1 MAKTIARRV
10 PLRKIL
16 GSYTDL
22 DPNNWKELEK
32 ILGVQLPAST
42 RERIDEANRNFAK
55 YGPRQSKQNTIAL
68 SKVKAAIQ
76 KWADATDRLRNALR
90 AGPPSSYESIEA
102 REHIIAA
109 WRKKRKRLK
118 KALPL
123 EFLEFSTG
131 LAHASA
137 KLVLSELENSPGP
150 IRTDMWCAWVCI
162 IAAALK
168 DHGVKFSAASRD
180 KGEGSK
186 FVKAVEHLQTSLPPE
201 CQLYV
206 GYDSIAKYVQQ
217 AKRSFGDS
225 TERSLHMIIG
235 FWGSGIAPPYPGNL
249 SQRAEGRISVV
260 YRFGSNDPLREL

>member
-1 MAKTIARRV
+1 MAKTVARRV
-10 PLRKIL
+10 PLRKVL
-16 GSYTDL
+16 GSYVGLDL
-22 DPNNWKELEK
+22 ITWKELEK
-32 ILGVQLPAST
+32 ILGVQLPTST
-42 RERIDEANRNFAK
+42 RERIDEVNHNFAK

-68 SKVKAAIQ
+68 SKTKAAIQ
-76 KWADATDRLRNALR
+76 AWANATDRLRNALR
-90 AGPPSSYESIEA
+90 AGPLSSYESIEA
-102 REHIIAA
+102 RQHIIAA
-109 WRKKRKRLK
+109 WRNKRKKLK

-137 KLVLSELENSPGP
+137 KQVLSELENSPGP

-162 IAAALK
+162 VAAALK

-186 FVKAVEHLQTSLPPE
+186 FVRAVEHLQTSLPPE
-201 CQLYV
+201 CQLYI

-225 TERSLHMIIG
+225 SERNLHMIIG
-235 FWGSGIAPPYPGNL
+235 FWGSGIASPYPGNL
-249 SQRAEGRISVV
+249 SKRADGRVKVV
-260 YRFGSNDPLREL
+260 YRFGFNDPLREL